1 MELRFACAP
10 SRVDDPQEVL
20 TMFEQVEFWRR
31 RACGVGIGLM
41 LAVGPAN
48 FYVLAQ
54 SPASPTPASTAR
66 QIGTVKT
73 TDGPTLTLTTDT
85 AQQMTVIMAPNA
97 RVVQLAPGSTDLKT
111 AQPGTLSEV
120 TAGDRVLVTGSAGE
134 TAGSFTATRLI
145 LMKAGAIAEKR
156 EVDQADWQKRGSGGL
171 VSAVD
176 ATSGAITV
184 TSGSHKTQ
192 INTSP
197 ATKFRRY
204 AVDSVKFEDTKAG
217 ALAQIRVG
225 DQLRVRGARSDDGA
239 SIQADEVV
247 SGTFENLSGTLLTID
262 AAGGKVTL
270 KDLTTKK
277 MMTIL
282 VTSNSSVRKLPPEV
296 AARFASRQRAASQP
310 GGAAGAAGA
319 PAKPAAPA
327 GGDAAGAEGRPSGR
341 AAGADLSQAVA
352 RLPEEKLPD
361 LHTGDAVMVVA
372 SSVTPGSDTVTA
384 VTLLAGVEPI
394 LAAAPSGAA
403 MTLAPW
409 SVGSGAPEG
418 GGAQQ

>member
-1 MELRFACAP
+1 
-10 SRVDDPQEVL
+10 
-20 TMFEQVEFWRR
+20 MFETVEFWR
-31 RACGVGIGLM
+31 ASASAVGIALM
-41 LAVGPAN
+41 LAAGPAD
-48 FYVLAQ
+48 LRAAAQ
-54 SPASPTPASTAR
+54 SPASPAPASTAR

-73 TDGPTLTLTTDT
+73 IEGPTLTLTTDA
-85 AQQMTVIMAPNA
+85 AQQVTVIMAPNA

-111 AQPGTLSEV
+111 AQPATLSEV
-120 TAGDRVLVTGSAGE
+120 TVGDRVLVTGSAAE
-134 TAGSFTATRLI
+134 TAGSFEGTRLI

-176 ATSGAITV
+176 AASGAITV
-184 TSGSHKTQ
+184 TAGSHKTQ

-197 ATKFRRY
+197 ATRFRRY
-204 AVDSVKFEDTKAG
+204 AVDSVKFEDTKPG
-217 ALAQIRVG
+217 ALAQIRAG
-225 DQLRVRGARSDDGA
+225 DQLRVRGARSDDGT

-247 SGTFENLSGTLLTID
+247 SGTFEHLSGTLISVD

-277 MMTIL
+277 MMSIL
-282 VTSNSSVRKLPPEV
+282 VTSNSSVRKLPPEA
-296 AARFASRQRAASQP
+296 AARFASRERSASQTAGSQTAGSP
-310 GGAAGAAGA
+310 SGGGAAGA
-319 PAKPAAPA
+319 PRRPAAPA
-327 GGDAAGAEGRPSGR
+327 GGEAAARAEGEPGGR
-341 AAGADLSQAVA
+341 SAGADLSQTVA
-352 RLPEEKLPD
+352 RLPEEKLAD
-361 LHTGDAVMVVA
+361 LHIGDAVMVVA
-372 SSVTPGSDTVTA
+372 SAVTPGSDTVTA

-418 GGAQQ
+418 GGAQ

>member
-1 MELRFACAP
+1 
-10 SRVDDPQEVL
+10 
-20 TMFEQVEFWRR
+20 MFEKVEFWRR
-31 RACGVGIGLM
+31 KACVAGLSLM
-41 LAVGPAN
+41 FAWGPAD
-48 FYVLAQ
+48 LCGSAQ
-54 SPASPTPASTAR
+54 SPASPAPASTAR

-73 TDGPTLTLTTDT
+73 IDGPTLTLTTDA
-85 AQQMTVIMAPNA
+85 AQQVTILMAPNA

-120 TAGDRVLVTGSAGE
+120 AVGDRVLVTGSAGE
-134 TAGSFTATRLI
+134 TAGSFAATRLI

-176 ATSGAITV
+176 ATGGAITV
-184 TSGSHKTQ
+184 SAGSHKTQ
-192 INTSP
+192 INTSA

-204 AVDSVKFEDTKAG
+204 AVDSVKFEDTKPG

-225 DQLRVRGARSDDGA
+225 DQLRVRGARSDDGS

-247 SGTFENLSGTLLTID
+247 SGTFENLSGTLLTVD
-262 AAGGKVTL
+262 AVGGKVTL

-277 MMTIL
+277 MVTIL

-310 GGAAGAAGA
+310 GGAAAGA

-327 GGDAAGAEGRPSGR
+327 SGDASGAEGRPGGR

-372 SSVTPGSDTVTA
+372 SAVTPGSDTVTA

-418 GGAQQ
+418 GGAPQ

>member
-1 MELRFACAP
+1 
-10 SRVDDPQEVL
+10 
-20 TMFEQVEFWRR
+20 MFEKVEFWKRS
-31 RACGVGIGLM
+31 ASAAGISLM
-41 LAVGPAN
+41 LSGGMVNLPAA
-48 FYVLAQ
+48 AQ
-54 SPASPTPASTAR
+54 SPASPAPASTAR

-73 TDGPTLTLTTDT
+73 IDGPTLTLTTDT
-85 AQQMTVIMAPNA
+85 AQQVTVLMAPNA

-111 AQPGTLSEV
+111 AQPGSLSEV
-120 TAGDRVLVTGSAGE
+120 TSGDRVLVTGSAGE

-176 ATSGAITV
+176 ATGGAITV
-184 TSGSHKTQ
+184 SAGSHKTQ
-192 INTSP
+192 INTSA

-204 AVDSVKFEDTKAG
+204 AVDSVKFEDTKPG

-225 DQLRVRGARSDDGA
+225 DQLRVRGARSDDGT

-247 SGTFENLSGTLLTID
+247 SGTFENLSGTLLSVD

-282 VTSNSSVRKLPPEV
+282 VTSNSSVRKLPPEI
-296 AARFASRQRAASQP
+296 AARFASRQRASSQAA
-310 GGAAGAAGA
+310 GAAAAGA
-319 PAKPAAPA
+319 PAKPAAP
-327 GGDAAGAEGRPSGR
+327 PSGEATGSEERSGGR
-341 AAGADLSQAVA
+341 ASGADLSQAMA
-352 RLPEEKLPD
+352 RLPEEKLSD

-372 SSVTPGSDTVTA
+372 SAVTSGSDTVTA

-418 GGAQQ
+418 GGAPQ